1 MQTTNMADMLSEY
14 QTNLKGFHTR
24 INNELTILLYHG
36 VTDIQSRGIENIQ
49 GKHIQASDF
58 ANQMEYLRKHCHV
71 LSLDDFLEIQK
82 GGDALPPK
90 STIVSFDDGFRNNYS
105 IAAPI
110 MEEHQVPA
118 VFYISSGVVSTDI
131 MFWVDILEDAINLSG
146 KSTIRVRLDRE
157 EEFSIRNDREKLQ
170 ALARIK
176 GYCKT
181 ATAVEVDRIIQE
193 IQEVTDV
200 VATVNHSKNYQKIAW
215 KELKEM
221 HENSLFTIGGHALY
235 HNILSSLGG
244 DLLKKEI
251 RASLDLLEI
260 NLQSPI
266 THYSY
271 PEGQSHHYNQEAIDQ
286 LKESGIVCSPSA
298 ICGMNSITED
308 PFHLK
313 RIMVGFC
320 GIPFPFWDPSI

>member
-1 MQTTNMADMLSEY
+1 MADMLSEY
-14 QTNLKGFHTR
+14 QANLKGFHTR

-36 VTDIQSRGIENIQ
+36 VTNIQSRGIENIQ
-49 GKHIQASDF
+49 GKHIQALDF
-58 ANQMEYLRKHCHV
+58 AMQMEYLRKHCHI
-71 LSLDDFLEIQK
+71 LSLDGFLEIKK
-82 GGDALPPK
+82 GGDTLPPK

-110 MEEHQVPA
+110 LEEHQIPA

-131 MFWVDILEDAINLSG
+131 MFWVDILEDAINLSA
-146 KSTIRVRLDRE
+146 KSTINVKLDKE
-157 EEFSIRNDREKLQ
+157 VEFSIRNNREKLQ

-181 ATAVEVDRIIQE
+181 ATAVEKDRIIQE
-193 IQEVTDV
+193 TQEAAGV
-200 VATVNHSKNYQKIAW
+200 VAKVCHSDNYQKITW

-235 HNILSSLGG
+235 HNILSSMEAS
-244 DLLKKEI
+244 LLKKEI

-271 PEGQSHHYNQEAIDQ
+271 PEGQAHHYNQEVINQ
-286 LKESGIVCSPSA
+286 LKENGIVCSPSA

-313 RIMVGFC
+313 RIMVGFS
-320 GIPFPFWDPSI
+320 GIPFPFWDTSI

>member
-1 MQTTNMADMLSEY
+1 MADMLSEY
-14 QTNLKGFHTR
+14 QANLKGFHTR

-36 VTDIQSRGIENIQ
+36 VTNIQSRGIENIQ
-49 GKHIQASDF
+49 GKHIQALDF
-58 ANQMEYLRKHCHV
+58 AMQMEYLRKHCHV
-71 LSLDDFLEIQK
+71 LSLDEFLEIKK
-82 GGDALPPK
+82 GGDTLPPK

-110 MEEHQVPA
+110 LEEHQIPA

-131 MFWVDILEDAINLSG
+131 MFWVDILEDAINLSA
-146 KSTIRVRLDRE
+146 KSTINVKLDKE
-157 EEFSIRNDREKLQ
+157 VEFSIRNNREKLQ

-181 ATAVEVDRIIQE
+181 ATAVEKDRIIQE
-193 IQEVTDV
+193 TQEAAGV
-200 VATVNHSKNYQKIAW
+200 VAKVCHSDNYQKITW

-235 HNILSSLGG
+235 HNILSSLEAS
-244 DLLKKEI
+244 LLKKEI

-271 PEGQSHHYNQEAIDQ
+271 PEGQAYHYNQEVINQ
-286 LKESGIVCSPSA
+286 LKENGIVCSPSA

-313 RIMVGFC
+313 RIMVGFS
-320 GIPFPFWDPSI
+320 GIPFPFWDTSI